1 MGNYMFSDFINVLRV
16 NRWAA
21 ENMARESVLS
31 EKMRLTTYL
40 DPERELVMF
49 EVGYQL
55 LYNYADQIQN
65 WGWMYNIHSQASRSF
80 ISLFSSTFIFL
91 PLKDISLSKCGKQR
105 MTTNYKLK
113 ERAKGTRDGSQ
124 KKTAFSLIMKAL
136 EITMS
141 LAKSPRP
148 HKFAPTKTLSFLD
161 SGIKWRDFRPE
172 ITVEYLN
179 YISDM
184 EDFNLL
190 QYEMQSGTGTY
201 NLKNQDTILNVTSGV
216 LYFVGD
222 LLVPN
227 TIDKNCVEGAKVLQQ
242 VDKKF
247 ILQLIRYL
255 MESCGVVLEGPT
267 RTT

>member
-172 ITVEYLN
+172 IT
-179 YISDM
+179 
-184 EDFNLL
+184 
-190 QYEMQSGTGTY
+190 SGTGTY